1 MAHLIKKRGEKGER
15 EKRERER
22 TRTRGLDTYPKL
34 HNKRIDDGAN
44 HGDEVKCVPGVLE
57 KILGEGDR

>member
-1 MAHLIKKRGEKGER
+1 MKGTVDKQKRRGG
-15 EKRERER
+15 
-22 TRTRGLDTYPKL
+22 RTRGFDTYPKL
-34 HNKRIDDGAN
+34 HYKSIDDGAN